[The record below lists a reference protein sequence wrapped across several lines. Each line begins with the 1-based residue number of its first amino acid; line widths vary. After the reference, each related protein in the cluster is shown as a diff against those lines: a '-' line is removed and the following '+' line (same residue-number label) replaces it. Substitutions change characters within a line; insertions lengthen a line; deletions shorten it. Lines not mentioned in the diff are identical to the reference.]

1 MPDGTWAEAR
11 RTYYILP
18 GSWEAA
24 RPMRDGDPVF
34 YEYVAEERPSEEFFP
49 WTVCD
54 LDNKYGSI
62 PVDVDF
68 ATRLRLR
75 GRGSPE

>member
-1 MPDGTWAEAR
+1 
-11 RTYYILP
+11 
-18 GSWEAA
+18 
-24 RPMRDGDPVF
+24 MRDGDPVF